1 MACQKAWDAP
11 SRRARS
17 EGPPLCPC
25 RARRVAPSRV
35 RRANASP
42 HAPDVCWR
50 PNHRAIRAVWAPC
63 WCCVR
68 KGGQMRKLLRP
79 PRRLFTGA
87 SCFRRVFFYDV
98 QVSAPEASR
107 HSVPR
112 SGGVG
117 LRRVSAREM
126 QLPAVVQLRL
136 PHFPAQ
142 RCASILFS
150 GARDARPPPQE
161 RQFRAAGGTKAP
173 AACVGVRNGAA
184 QPHTRQILKLA
195 LALLR
200 RSVRCGRR
208 RGRPGPAAA
217 RRQRHQAVRQ
227 VFRGELLHV
236 TVVVVDEHQAVRSPR
251 GTEHGARVAPASGQQ
266 PPHSAPRERLP
277 PERRKL
283 RLALCRGHGAAP
295 QGRSASQPQER
306 AGLCPKGPWRRRN
319 SGPTLVPCPP
329 ARVISWT
336 AGAAWRASARS
347 DACFFVGRRFVRG
360 LSLSG
365 ALQKATRV
373 APPATRGSWRLVRM
387 PRTPP
392 SRSRARASPLPPP
405 RARAKLQAA
414 AGRHWGRATPRRA
427 TTRTQRRAAPAPP
440 AAAHAARRAAM
451 LETCEVSYI
460 TAAELAELLQGCV
473 ALRAAWHAST
483 RLCPQRPQQQL
494 LTHRVPR
501 CHAGP
506 KPPPQS

>member
-184 QPHTRQILKLA
+184 QPRTRQILKLA

-347 DACFFVGRRFVRG
+347 DACFLSADGSSAASRCLGPCKKQRAWRRPQLVARG
-360 LSLSG
+360 ASYECRAHRRRAPEHVQARCRRRAREQSCRPPQAGTGG
-365 ALQKATRV
+365 AQ
-373 APPATRGSWRLVRM
+373 PPA
-387 PRTPP
+387 
-392 SRSRARASPLPPP
+392 APP
-405 RARAKLQAA
+405 RARSVAPRPHRQQLRTPHAA
-414 AGRHWGRATPRRA
+414 PPCLRRA
-427 TTRTQRRAAPAPP
+427 RSATSRPQSSRS
-440 AAAHAARRAAM
+440 
-451 LETCEVSYI
+451 CCK
-460 TAAELAELLQGCV
+460 G
-473 ALRAAWHAST
+473 ALRCARHGT
-483 RLCPQRPQQQL
+483 LQRGSAPSG
-494 LTHRVPR
+494 R
-501 CHAGP
+501 
-506 KPPPQS
+506 SSSF

>member
-25 RARRVAPSRV
+25 RARWVAPSRV
-35 RRANASP
+35 RRASASP
-42 HAPDVCWR
+42 HAPDVYLG
-50 PNHRAIRAVWAPC
+50 PNHRAISAVWAPC
-63 WCCVR
+63 WSCVR

-117 LRRVSAREM
+117 LRRMSAREM

-142 RCASILFS
+142 RCASILFPR
-150 GARDARPPPQE
+150 ARDARPPPQE

-184 QPHTRQILKLA
+184 QPRTRQILKLS

-227 VFRGELLHV
+227 VFRGELLYV

-251 GTEHGARVAPASGQQ
+251 GAEHSARVAPASGQQ

-283 RLALCRGHGAAP
+283 RLTLCRGHGAAP

-306 AGLCPKGPWRRRN
+306 AGLCLKGPWRRRN
-319 SGPTLVPCPP
+319 RGPTLVPCPP

-347 DACFFVGRRFVRG
+347 DACFLSADGSSAASRCLGPCKKRG
-360 LSLSG
+360 AARNSWL
-365 ALQKATRV
+365 V
-373 APPATRGSWRLVRM
+373 APRTNAAHTAVALPSTCKPAAAA
-387 PRTPP
+387 
-392 SRSRARASPLPPP
+392 ARASKAAGRRRPALGARNPPP
-405 RARAKLQAA
+405 RHHAHAASRRARTASSCA
-414 AGRHWGRATPRRA
+414 RRTPRR
-427 TTRTQRRAAPAPP
+427 
-440 AAAHAARRAAM
+440 HA
-451 LETCEVSYI
+451 
-460 TAAELAELLQGCV
+460 
-473 ALRAAWHAST
+473 
-483 RLCPQRPQQQL
+483 
-494 LTHRVPR
+494 
-501 CHAGP
+501 
-506 KPPPQS
+506 